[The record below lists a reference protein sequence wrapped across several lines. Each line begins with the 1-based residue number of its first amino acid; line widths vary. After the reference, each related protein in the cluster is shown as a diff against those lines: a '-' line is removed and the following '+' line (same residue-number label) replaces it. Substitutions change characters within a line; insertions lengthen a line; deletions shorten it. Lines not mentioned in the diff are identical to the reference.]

1 MNTPTPQGE
10 VNTPI
15 VTATEIPTQTPK
27 PTITPTPEPRYV
39 VKESEEVFTTAQE
52 IMNQSE
58 EAIVQQDRI
67 QRWLDYWIKFD
78 NRPFAEDSA
87 DIHWK
92 YIYDN
97 AKNPKEVWVLLEVG
111 GEYNNKL
118 FTVPMNENG
127 FVDFPPTVVGSTIEA
142 GLGPLEIDSNK
153 DGTFLSV
160 KDGVPVRINSEGE
173 EVERLIQAQWE
184 AVEKYPIDLE
194 KLHNFP
200 ESYEYMVKN
209 LDEFVEAPDPL
220 EDLGAFREWVGK
232 LEITIGDYNNREVNY
247 WSKSVGFYPDY
258 FQASSFSSPNKLE
271 GQPEVA
277 YFKHGS
283 EIFPMLG
290 LNVYY
295 KDGGFVRTMMVIL
308 YNGNG
313 SPEGKGVIDTLGNG
327 GRIRTI
333 RIYNTKD
340 PFYSQVVIEAYKK
353 GLVPTRDELDYN
365 QVVFGMGTIQTEEG
379 FQKMINGN

>member
-15 VTATEIPTQTPK
+15 VTATEIPTQTPE

-97 AKNPKEVWVLLEVG
+97 AKNPKEVLVLLEVG

-160 KDGVPVRINSEGE
+160 KDGVPVRINSEGKV
-173 EVERLIQAQWE
+173 VERLIQAQWE

-232 LEITIGDYNNREVNY
+232 LEITIGD
-247 WSKSVGFYPDY
+247 
-258 FQASSFSSPNKLE
+258 
-271 GQPEVA
+271 
-277 YFKHGS
+277 
-283 EIFPMLG
+283 
-290 LNVYY
+290 
-295 KDGGFVRTMMVIL
+295 
-308 YNGNG
+308 
-313 SPEGKGVIDTLGNG
+313 
-327 GRIRTI
+327 
-333 RIYNTKD
+333 
-340 PFYSQVVIEAYKK
+340 
-353 GLVPTRDELDYN
+353 
-365 QVVFGMGTIQTEEG
+365 
-379 FQKMINGN
+379 